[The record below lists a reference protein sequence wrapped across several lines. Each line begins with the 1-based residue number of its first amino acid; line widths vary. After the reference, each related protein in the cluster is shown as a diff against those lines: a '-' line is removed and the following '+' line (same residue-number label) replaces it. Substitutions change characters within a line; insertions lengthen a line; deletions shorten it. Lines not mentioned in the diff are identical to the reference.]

1 MYADPETIIGKLDAI
16 ENKHLSPQFL
26 IPYGF
31 GDGGGGPGYK
41 MIEYAQKTARM
52 PYLPKV
58 EQTTV
63 SRFMEKLSQNS
74 RLPRRFGELYLE
86 LHRGTLTSIHE
97 IKATNRKLEILLHF
111 I

>member
-41 MIEYAQKTARM
+41 MIEYAQKIARM

-58 EQTTV
+58 KGTK
-63 SRFMEKLSQNS
+63 KLLSIS
-74 RLPRRFGELYLE
+74 RLTWLCFTQALIIGQEKFAVFY
-86 LHRGTLTSIHE
+86 SIF
-97 IKATNRKLEILLHF
+97 IKNTI
-111 I
+111 

>member
-16 ENKHLSPQFL
+16 ENKHLSPQLL
-26 IPYGF
+26 IPY

-74 RLPRRFGELYLE
+74 RLPRCFGELYLE